1 MDNSKDLKI
10 KASLLYT
17 LKGHKSAVYALAPF
31 KGHQFLSAGGDG
43 WIAVW
48 NHEHSEDGKLLAQTS
63 SNLFS
68 LQTANGGDVIMAGDI
83 NGDLHVVSGKGA
95 DPRRIE
101 YHKKGLFGL
110 YELKDCFLSLA
121 GDGMMTKW
129 SKDAFQKMESFQL
142 SHHRIRGFALLPQSN
157 RIAIGSSDRN
167 IYIIDLETFSIQQVI
182 KFAHENSVFTLAAS
196 KDEKFLLSGGRDAI
210 LKVWHIGE
218 EISHHRDIPA
228 HLFTINAIKYAPDQK
243 IFATA
248 SRDKTIKI
256 WDAKE
261 FKLLKVLESIR
272 DQAHINSVNDLLW
285 LSENRLISCSD
296 DRSIKVW
303 DIAYC

>member
-1 MDNSKDLKI
+1 MDNFKDLRI
-10 KASLLYT
+10 KAKLLHT
-17 LKGHKSAVYALAPF
+17 LKGHKSAVYALASY
-31 KGHQFLSAGGDG
+31 KSHRFLSAGGDG
-43 WIAVW
+43 WIAEW
-48 NHEHSEDGKLLAQTS
+48 DHQESEDGRLLAQTS

-68 LQTANGGDVIMAGDI
+68 LQSSYNGDLVMAGDI
-83 NGDLHVVSGKGA
+83 HGDLHVVSSNGA
-95 DPRRIE
+95 EPRRIE

-110 YELKDCFLSLA
+110 HELDDCFLSLA

-129 SKDAFQKMESFQL
+129 TKDSFQKMESFQL
-142 SHHRIRGFALLPQSN
+142 SHHRIRGFAHLALSN
-157 RIAIGSSDRN
+157 RIVIGSSDKN
-167 IYIIDLETFSIQQVI
+167 IYIIDLESFSIQQVI
-182 KFAHENSVFTLAAS
+182 KLAHENSVFTLAVS

-210 LKVWHIGE
+210 LKVWNIGKE
-218 EISHHRDIPA
+218 LSHHQDIPA
-228 HLFTINAIKYAPDQK
+228 HLFTINAIKYSPDQR

-272 DQAHINSVNDLLW
+272 DEAHINSVNDLLW

-296 DRSIKVW
+296 DRSIKIW
-303 DIAYC
+303 DVGYC